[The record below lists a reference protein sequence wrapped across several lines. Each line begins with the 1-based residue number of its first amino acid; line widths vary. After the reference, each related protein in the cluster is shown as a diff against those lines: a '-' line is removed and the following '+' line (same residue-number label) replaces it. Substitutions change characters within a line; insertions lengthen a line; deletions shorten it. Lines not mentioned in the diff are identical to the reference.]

1 MNTELKRLTGL
12 NGAVESGETIG
23 IAALSVVRRGATVAV
38 ETLEDGSRVEVDV
51 SRPNESQWNAAL
63 EAAVASLRAE
73 GFDARIALSVQNV
86 GSFKLADGETA
97 RVEIASA
104 VLKTSPDPIPDAA
117 EPEPLDDA
125 PVESG
130 TENDATS
137 SDAAAI
143 VEPAAEPEASEA

>member
-12 NGAVESGETIG
+12 NGAVESGETLG

-86 GSFKLADGETA
+86 GSFKLADAETA
-97 RVEIASA
+97 RVEIAA
-104 VLKTSPDPIPDAA
+104 VVLKTSPDPLPDAA
-117 EPEPLDDA
+117 ETEPLDDA
-125 PVESG
+125 ASNA
-130 TENDATS
+130 ENDATS
-137 SDAAAI
+137 TDAAAI
-143 VEPAAEPEASEA
+143 AENAVEPETSEA